1 MNSAPEF
8 VKHKGRSQKFSHR
21 SHSKFTHIEAG
32 HREADSYVHMHPY
45 KLLHKQGL

>member
-1 MNSAPEF
+1 MNSAPNLWKNTKEE
-8 VKHKGRSQKFSHR
+8 VRLATG
-21 SHSKFTHIEAG
+21 HSKFTHIEAG